1 VHEGERIV
9 PAEINRQL
17 GGIKNE
23 DLPKL
28 IQGARQVTRIEFDYD
43 SLSNA
48 IVTSITEGNKRKKT
62 KRRL

>member
-1 VHEGERIV
+1 LR
-9 PAEINRQL
+9 
-17 GGIKNE
+17 GIKNE